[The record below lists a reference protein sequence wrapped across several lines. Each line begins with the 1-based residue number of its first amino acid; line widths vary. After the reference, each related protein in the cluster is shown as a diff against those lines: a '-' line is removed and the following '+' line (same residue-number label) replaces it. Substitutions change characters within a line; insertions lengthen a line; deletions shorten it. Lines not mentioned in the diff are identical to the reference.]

1 MNPITDY
8 QNATDFR
15 QATLEFQQENPEL
28 AAILNNTEEA
38 NSAEYEVAMQA
49 YTDKVQEKMGAEAS
63 NAYLYDDAQMAEA
76 EKTGTNGVGKDGYG
90 MADMET
96 GDVYV
101 NIRQTDMSDTEELVA
116 VLGHENVHGAG
127 ERSEARVNAGTKCMV
142 ERECI

>member
-1 MNPITDY
+1 
-8 QNATDFR
+8 
-15 QATLEFQQENPEL
+15 
-28 AAILNNTEEA
+28 
-38 NSAEYEVAMQA
+38 
-49 YTDKVQEKMGAEAS
+49 
-63 NAYLYDDAQMAEA
+63 MAEA

-127 ERSEARVNAGTKCMV
+127 ERSEAVAKRGETQAKNAWS
-142 ERECI
+142 RENAYNGNRTGGGHVGQ